1 MPLARRIPLGLVLC
15 VSVLPVL
22 GLALGGCDDAP
33 LAPTPDGGAVAGL
46 TPEQAS
52 RTVAKVGDKV
62 ITLGDFAR
70 SLERMDQFDR
80 LRYQTK
86 ERRREL
92 LGDIVD
98 VELLA
103 AEARRRGLDKQPENE
118 DAIRQILR
126 DAMLARARADLPPPA
141 SIAADEVRA
150 YWEANQEMFREP
162 ERRRISAIIM
172 EDKAAAQKVLEAA
185 QKIKSP
191 DEWGALHNKHSI
203 NANKQKSASPADLAG
218 DLGIVG
224 PPDDPKGANPRVPE
238 QVRATV
244 FTALTKVGDVGPALV
259 ESDGKFFILR
269 LSGITAAHARSLQ
282 ESDRSI
288 RVAILQQ
295 RMLERE
301 RQLEAELRQKIP
313 VEIDERALA
322 SVKIPEGLQKADAQS
337 GASPWPA
344 AAAGADAGTAAPPA
358 PAPAA
363 ADAGAAAVPAVPAD
377 AAAP

>member
-1 MPLARRIPLGLVLC
+1 MPIARRIPLA
-15 VSVLPVL
+15 
-22 GLALGGCDDAP
+22 LAIFFAAACDDAP
-33 LAPTPDGGAVAGL
+33 LATTPDGGTVAGL
-46 TPEQAS
+46 TAEQAS
-52 RTVAKVGDKV
+52 RTVAKVGDRV

-70 SLERMDQFDR
+70 SLERMDQFDC

-141 SIAADEVRA
+141 SIAADDVRA
-150 YWEANQEMFREP
+150 YWEKNQELFREP
-162 ERRRISAIIM
+162 ERRRVSAIIM
-172 EDKAAAQKVLEAA
+172 EDRAAAQKVLEAA

-191 DEWGALHNKHSI
+191 EEWGALHNKHSI

-238 QVRATV
+238 QLRAAV
-244 FTALTKVGDVGPALV
+244 FTAVTKVGDVSTSLL

-295 RMLERE
+295 RMLEKE
-301 RQLEAELRQKIP
+301 KQLEADLRQKIT

-322 SVKIPEGLQKADAQS
+322 SVKMPEGLDKTDTQS
-337 GASPWPA
+337 AASPWPA
-344 AAAGADAGTAAPPA
+344 PAPA

-363 ADAGAAAVPAVPAD
+363 AADAGAPAPAPAPAPAVPAD

>member
-1 MPLARRIPLGLVLC
+1 MPIVRRIPLA
-15 VSVLPVL
+15 
-22 GLALGGCDDAP
+22 LAICFTTVLGGCDDAP
-33 LAPTPDGGAVAGL
+33 LATAPDGGTVAGL
-46 TPEQAS
+46 TAEQAS
-52 RTVAKVGDKV
+52 RTVAKVGDRV

-86 ERRREL
+86 ERRREQ

-141 SIAADEVRA
+141 NIAADEVRA
-150 YWEANQEMFREP
+150 YWDTNQGLFREP
-162 ERRRISAIIM
+162 ERRRVSAIIM
-172 EDKAAAQKVLEAA
+172 EDRAAAQKVLEAA

-191 DEWGALHNKHSI
+191 EEWGALHNKHSI

-238 QVRATV
+238 VVRAAV
-244 FTALTKVGDVGPALV
+244 FTVVTKVGDVGAALV

-295 RMLERE
+295 RMLEKE
-301 RQLEAELRQKIP
+301 KQLEADLRQKIT

-322 SVKIPEGLQKADAQS
+322 SVKMPEGLDKTDTQS
-337 GASPWPA
+337 AASPGPRQVRGRRRRRCA
-344 AAAGADAGTAAPPA
+344 RPRCRRARRACRTRRCRGPLNRG
-358 PAPAA
+358 
-363 ADAGAAAVPAVPAD
+363 
-377 AAAP
+377 